1 MSENQKYITIK
12 RASEICHVTDQTIR
26 NAIAKGKLSCTKVPS
41 GNSNGDKMFVD
52 YDELMVWIDNRKKRI
67 TTIPG
72 VSDLTIDDL
81 AEELLKR
88 IQKAYDEGYKAGVAA
103 AKEEFSNALKAVK
116 L

>member
-12 RASEICHVTDQTIR
+12 RAAEICHVADQTIR

-41 GNSNGDKMFVD
+41 GNSNGEKMFVD
-52 YDELMVWIDNRKKRI
+52 YDELMVWIDNRKQRI

-72 VSDLTIDDL
+72 VTELTIDDL

-88 IQKAYDEGYKAGVAA
+88 LKKSYDDGYKAGVAA
-103 AKEEFSNALKAVK
+103 AKDEFSNALKAVK